1 MSRQKSQR
9 DIRSRIKHENVHLGG
24 GAELGGGPAPKPAR
38 QPWEQHGASYST
50 VSTSSIGA
58 PMMPRSGSSNDVNGA
73 SSSSNNTAS
82 AAASAIA
89 AANLGAGPSF
99 VSLSPSDSI
108 SNFEGRAGTRGL
120 GAAFDHAP
128 MGTMPLA
135 GMLPTSGQRS
145 GGPGL
150 FEPSAG
156 STASFAQNLGAGD
169 GSREDGSTPL
179 RPARSQ
185 RRPLQAPSASP
196 QDGFSRTPSSRRQQ
210 YAGAATD
217 AASSSVQAVGRNL
230 LQATHGQSP
239 SRGSN
244 TSAGDRHA
252 RSARLMAEVASGGDN
267 GRATPNSWTRAGE
280 SADEADFDDVYGGM
294 DGGVDD
300 GAGQYANN
308 HRATLNVEQTTPTL
322 GSLTRR
328 EEPAAL
334 GSVLSALSA
343 AGRKQGAARILR
355 GTTAEE
361 ESRRR
366 KRERKVEDARGKE
379 VRPLEHYVDRA
390 DEKAFREICA
400 VLRKVKAEWGFIV
413 DDDFNYVS
421 LALSLLD
428 DSSLGSNRNQ
438 FSEMQKLIER
448 GLQGT
453 VDDHHESFATAIS
466 LHSNV
471 LSSLTSAQTSIS
483 GARRRLRDSREALG
497 AKRADLVQLWHRS
510 QGVKES
516 LRLLDTIELLKGVPD
531 RLESLMSEKRFLE
544 AVNVLMHSLKQIDK
558 TDIVE
563 VGATADLRGYLKGQE
578 QAMFD
583 ILIEEL
589 HNHLYLKSFFCDAR
603 WKAYSAGQSTLPNVE
618 FGSDYQ
624 ESQQQQQQ
632 FNGTST
638 SAQDELGGLKRD
650 DADQQGSGLIDPG
663 SNGALSTTA
672 TGERP
677 LQVFRFINALS
688 TRPAYDPN
696 LASDMANL
704 GLSASGSA
712 AGLDPSVD
720 ATMATSKSADS
731 NLTLMGSGGAAQA
744 QTGGGPSKIAAS
756 STAFEQNPEADSFL
770 YIEMLL
776 ESLARLGKLRLALD
790 IVAQRLPIELHQLV
804 EATIDEVDERN
815 EPLRRSSVAIVRPE
829 SLLLSSS
836 SALARSFAEGAR
848 SSFGSNLNAG
858 RSSGAFMSA
867 SASSAATFM
876 GPGARTSTVFRLSA
890 SETSAMERD
899 SETMR
904 DLFWTL
910 FSKLDAVLQG
920 HRVVYEVA
928 TKIMSRDGGKSQD
941 ASTSIRHRPPPQRTM
956 AGKTPSHG
964 SASMTNL
971 IEVWK
976 PIQTEVRTLLH
987 EHLMDDSESTSARRN
1002 AIVSVNEVL
1011 RLGTFGR
1018 DKSKQLFKLA
1028 ETAPRPG
1035 VNVSRKDFAP
1045 LRRHEEALTAAL
1057 RASVPGLVGA
1067 ADTSANAGISAFQQ
1081 QQHHHTLQQ
1090 QHQQHTLFSSL
1101 SSIAA
1106 GAGSSSG
1113 PNAGA
1118 GHRILV
1124 KPDAFNIS
1132 VLFQPALAFIER
1144 VQMILPGE
1152 AAGESSKGFSA
1163 FLEEFVQDVFLAQ
1176 LEEKVQTLFQ
1186 SAVGGPDAFQEDPT
1200 SKSALQRPV
1209 VKATA
1214 NVLVLVDSL
1223 YSMLRTTP
1231 FHRESYSH
1239 LVIQTLVQ
1247 FYQRCH
1253 ERFRDL
1259 VTTDVSS
1266 QEGSQHYHLSAA
1278 WAQRPELT
1286 QCLSEYVGGSCDA
1299 TRRREL
1305 LEQENAFEL
1314 LWASQLKGAKGGPS
1328 GGTIALHDLTTSRKK
1343 LTSLGNLHYSLVSV
1357 MNAWSFDES
1366 IDSHL
1371 HARHSSGS
1379 SVTSLASNR
1388 QTRIFPLRLLLVPVF
1403 LSLVTLLQS
1412 LDAKVK
1418 AGPTPKRKK
1427 VS

>member
-1 MSRQKSQR
+1 MMSRQKSQR

-24 GAELGGGPAPKPAR
+24 GAELGSASASGSRPSTTR
-38 QPWEQHGASYST
+38 QPSYDYQQGPSY
-50 VSTSSIGA
+50 TSSMVK
-58 PMMPRSGSSNDVNGA
+58 PTMTRSGSSNDINVASTSA
-73 SSSSNNTAS
+73 SSS
-82 AAASAIA
+82 AAAAA
-89 AANLGAGPSF
+89 LVNAANLGAGPSF

-108 SNFEGRAGTRGL
+108 SNFEGRAGSRGGL
-120 GAAFDHAP
+120 GAAFDQHTSSFTAAGGSQLRGTG
-128 MGTMPLA
+128 MGN
-135 GMLPTSGQRS
+135 G
-145 GGPGL
+145 GL

-156 STASFAQNLGAGD
+156 STASFAQNLAAPD
-169 GSREDGSTPL
+169 GTERGETASPL
-179 RPARSQ
+179 RPARSV
-185 RRPLQAPSASP
+185 RRPMQAPSPSP
-196 QDGFSRTPSSRRQQ
+196 QDSYSRPSSSRRQVQ
-210 YAGAATD
+210 YPGD
-217 AASSSVQAVGRNL
+217 AASDAAAATPSSPQAVGRNL
-230 LQATHGQSP
+230 LQATQRSP
-239 SRGSN
+239 SRGGFN
-244 TSAGDRHA
+244 TDSATGGGDRHA
-252 RSARLMAEVASGGDN
+252 RSARLMAQVATGGSN
-267 GRATPNSWTRAGE
+267 GRATPNSWRASQAE
-280 SADEADFDDVYGGM
+280 SSTSAEFDDVYGGM
-294 DGGVDD
+294 DVGGADD
-300 GAGQYANN
+300 GPASQDSRGMSS
-308 HRATLNVEQTTPTL
+308 VDQTSTL
-322 GSLTRR
+322 GSLTRNGQ
-328 EEPAAL
+328 PAAL

-366 KRERKVEDARGKE
+366 KRERKVEDARGKQ

-428 DSSLGSNRNQ
+428 DSSLGSNRDQ

-516 LRLLDTIELLKGVPD
+516 LRLLDTVEVLKGVPD

-544 AVNVLMHSLKQIDK
+544 AVNLLMHSLKQIDK
-558 TDIVE
+558 AEIVE

-603 WKAYSAGQSTLPNVE
+603 WKSYTPGQTTLPNVE

-624 ESQQQQQQ
+624 DAQQQQAS
-632 FNGTST
+632 NGTLAGS
-638 SAQDELGGLKRD
+638 QDDLSSMKRED
-650 DADQQGSGLIDPG
+650 SDLEKAVQANSGV
-663 SNGALSTTA
+663 NGALSPTA

-677 LQVFRFINALS
+677 LQVFRFINALG
-688 TRPAYDPN
+688 TRSSYDPE

-704 GLSASGSA
+704 GLSASGSM
-712 AGLDPSVD
+712 AGMGSVPGDGGMVSSKSVD
-720 ATMATSKSADS
+720 SS
-731 NLTLMGSGGAAQA
+731 LGLLGGTNAS
-744 QTGGGPSKIAAS
+744 QTGGNSSKNGGTSA
-756 STAFEQNPEADSFL
+756 TFEQNPEADSFL

-790 IVAQRLPIELHQLV
+790 LIAQRLPIELHQLV

-848 SSFGSNLNAG
+848 SSFGSTMSMG
-858 RSSGAFMSA
+858 RASGAFIGSSLSGSSSNMSA
-867 SASSAATFM
+867 GT
-876 GPGARTSTVFRLSA
+876 RTSTVFRLSA

-941 ASTSIRHRPPPQRTM
+941 ASASIRHRPPPQRTM
-956 AGKTPSHG
+956 AGKTSTHG
-964 SASMTNL
+964 SASVTNL

-976 PIQTEVRTLLH
+976 PIQTEVRMLLH
-987 EHLMDDSESTSARRN
+987 EHLMDDIESTSARRN

-1011 RLGTFGR
+1011 RLGSFGR

-1028 ETAPRPG
+1028 ETTPRPG

-1045 LRRHEEALTAAL
+1045 LRKHEEALTAAL

-1067 ADTSANAGISAFQQ
+1067 ADTTAHAGISAFQQ
-1081 QQHHHTLQQ
+1081 QHQQ
-1090 QHQQHTLFSSL
+1090 QQSHQQHTLFSSL
-1101 SSIAA
+1101 SSLTA
-1106 GAGSSSG
+1106 GGVGSG
-1113 PNAGA
+1113 GQGAGA

-1186 SAVGGPDAFQEDPT
+1186 SASGGADAFQEDPT
-1200 SKSALQRPV
+1200 SKSALPRPIV
-1209 VKATA
+1209 RAA
-1214 NVLVLVDSL
+1214 SNVLVLVDSL

-1247 FYQRCH
+1247 FYQKCH

-1259 VTTDVSS
+1259 ASTEPLQD
-1266 QEGSQHYHLSAA
+1266 GSQHYHLSAA

-1286 QCLSEYVGGSCDA
+1286 QCLSEYIGGNCSA
-1299 TRRREL
+1299 ARRREL

-1314 LWASQLKGAKGGPS
+1314 LWASQLSNPQGGS
-1328 GGTIALHDLTTSRKK
+1328 ATTTVALHDLTTSRKK
-1343 LTSLGNLHYSLVSV
+1343 LTSLSNLHYSLVS
-1357 MNAWSFDES
+1357 
-1366 IDSHL
+1366 H
-1371 HARHSSGS
+1371 
-1379 SVTSLASNR
+1379 
-1388 QTRIFPLRLLLVPVF
+1388 
-1403 LSLVTLLQS
+1403 QS
-1412 LDAKVK
+1412 QN
-1418 AGPTPKRKK
+1418 
-1427 VS
+1427 